1 MFIFICVLVCV
12 RIDNG
17 MKKNTTVKNININ
30 VNINIT
36 MTINKYK

>member
-12 RIDNG
+12 RIDTG
-17 MKKNTTVKNININ
+17 MKKNTIVKNININ